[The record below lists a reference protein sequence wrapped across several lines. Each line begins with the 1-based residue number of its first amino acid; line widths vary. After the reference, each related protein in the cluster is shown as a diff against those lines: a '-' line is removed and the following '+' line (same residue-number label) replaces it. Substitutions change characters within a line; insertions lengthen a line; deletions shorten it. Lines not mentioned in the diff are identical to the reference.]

1 MVQGNWSFESG
12 LTHVLASW
20 IDMSS
25 NNSPTVAMSSG
36 FQSPFGAE
44 TPVKI
49 KNGHWKIP
57 LEEMFCWTYE
67 FFFLRQRMLDWQRHK

>member
-1 MVQGNWSFESG
+1 MVQGNLIFEAG

-36 FQSPFGAE
+36 FHSPFGVE
-44 TPVKI
+44 TPI
-49 KNGHWKIP
+49 ENERNDLI
-57 LEEMFCWTYE
+57 C
-67 FFFLRQRMLDWQRHK
+67 